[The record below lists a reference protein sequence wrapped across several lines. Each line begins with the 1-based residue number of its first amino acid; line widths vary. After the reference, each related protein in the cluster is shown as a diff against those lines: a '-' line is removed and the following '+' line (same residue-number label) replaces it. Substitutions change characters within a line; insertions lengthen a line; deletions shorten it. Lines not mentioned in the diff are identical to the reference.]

1 VYAITVVLGVPL
13 NALALWVLSRKKKS
27 SMSVY
32 MLNLAAGDL
41 LFLLFLPLKIDYHF
55 NGNRW
60 ILSSFMCILHI
71 MLFFSNFYANLLLL
85 CAISMDRY
93 VAVVYPL
100 RVSRWRKPQT
110 AWLIC
115 LLCWVLSITH
125 TLPANHIS
133 SFLSEE
139 NITINSTTFV
149 FVRCYEKF
157 TPEDLTFLAAY
168 RLYVFFALY
177 LMSLTIAMF
186 CYGNVVKTLIVTT
199 GQTELISQAKKIRA
213 AKTTAVSL
221 LIYVV
226 CFIPYNSTHVI
237 GFIQTRTSAFSWH
250 SIAILRDVTMCLSVI
265 NSLLDPLIIYI
276 GSSTFRNSLKRVLKC
291 GRTNRQVFSMVD
303 INRNQNI
310 LIHRLYVKKYQC
322 CDNVNAN

>member
-1 VYAITVVLGVPL
+1 MDMIELFQVWIVPSVYAITVVLGVPL
-13 NALALWVLSRKKKS
+13 NALALCVLSRKKKS

-139 NITINSTTFV
+139 NITTNSTTFV

-237 GFIQTRTSAFSWH
+237 GFIQTRTGAFSWH

-291 GRTNRQVFSMVD
+291 GRTNRQVFSMGE
-303 INRNQNI
+303 
-310 LIHRLYVKKYQC
+310 
-322 CDNVNAN
+322 